1 VAVDAVMTANAPKM
15 ATATPIAWLHQ
26 TPLETRKLR
35 MRREAN
41 RAKKAANPANAA
53 RVTAMAATVANAVA
67 AASAANALM
76 QRLRPPQ
83 HKVKNA
89 KRSST

>member
-1 VAVDAVMTANAPKM
+1 
-15 ATATPIAWLHQ
+15 
-26 TPLETRKLR
+26 

-41 RAKKAANPANAA
+41 KAKKAASPANAA

-67 AASAANALM
+67 AANALM

-83 HKVKNA
+83 HKMKSA